1 MAGNWE
7 EVGLGE
13 NLGRALIANQGWLA
27 DALLISRVLQRCV
40 GEQMCGQLKQIANA
54 ASPPYHVT
62 LYRSGATENHQV
74 AQYSEKSMALM
85 TEKVAQFP
93 KDTVFDLIPS
103 SPQTGDQKAL
113 EGEAQ
118 AIFKKAGMTLRTVH

>member
-1 MAGNWE
+1 M
-7 EVGLGE
+7 
-13 NLGRALIANQGWLA
+13 
-27 DALLISRVLQRCV
+27 ALL
-40 GEQMCGQLKQIANA
+40 
-54 ASPPYHVT
+54 
-62 LYRSGATENHQV
+62 
-74 AQYSEKSMALM
+74 